1 MVITP
6 SARVWRFLR
15 GDGSLTLSVVL
26 LALFLFALYPML
38 EVDAIPPWWL
48 DGAFAGFLVAG
59 GFFVFEPRPIV
70 RTFVLL
76 VAATLATRVA
86 GYQMHSRAVE
96 AIEAMLIMAT
106 AATFAMLLITRVL
119 RDGRINVHRII
130 GACGT
135 FLLLGLLFAEAF
147 RLIAMFVPNA
157 YAIGGTPA
165 SAATLQNRFVYFSF
179 ITLTSTGYGDITPIH
194 PYTRSLAAFEA
205 LTGQL
210 YLAVL
215 IARLVGLEIVWRESV
230 REARETGASPGRPPP
245 S

>member
-1 MVITP
+1 M
-6 SARVWRFLR
+6 
-15 GDGSLTLSVVL
+15 
-26 LALFLFALYPML
+26 
-38 EVDAIPPWWL
+38 
-48 DGAFAGFLVAG
+48 AG

-96 AIEAMLIMAT
+96 AIEAVLIMAT

-119 RDGRINVHRII
+119 RDGRINLHRII

-157 YAIGGTPA
+157 YAIGGAPA
-165 SAATLQNRFVYFSF
+165 STATLQNRFVYFSF

-215 IARLVGLEIVWRESV
+215 IARLVGLELAWRESV
-230 REARETGASPGRPPP
+230 REARETDAPPGRPPP
-245 S
+245 P